1 MVLIFN
7 ILSILLTAMQIAI
20 IVRMLFSWFDP
31 TGRTAIGGVLATVTD
46 PVIVP
51 IRRVMPNTGMFDLSP
66 MVVLL
71 VIFLLQKLL
80 TITFF

>member
-1 MVLIFN
+1 MYLIYN
-7 ILSILLTAMQIAI
+7 ILGFLLTAMQIAL

-80 TITFF
+80 AITFF